1 MRFTFTHELCGALH
15 LSACRQLAQQACP
28 FNPLNLFE
36 SAVKILAKALRL
48 FKHNGS
54 TCPPPLRAYDY
65 RRRPGPADSDRRARA
80 AWPRFIERRVPDPD
94 EAEDILQDVFAE
106 LVESYRLLKPV
117 EQAAAWLFRVARN
130 RIIDRYRR
138 VPAQRTVSLD
148 APLEAGT
155 DGDEPA
161 RLLQDVLPAPDDSPE
176 NRLLRETIMDALT
189 DALAELPAEQRQVFV
204 WHELEDKSFNEMVA
218 ETGVPLKTLI
228 SRKHYAVKHL
238 RKRLQKLYDEL
249 FTD

>member
-1 MRFTFTHELCGALH
+1 MTTAAG
-15 LSACRQLAQQACP
+15 QDQQIQT
-28 FNPLNLFE
+28 
-36 SAVKILAKALRL
+36 AVREQRGRL
-48 FKHNGS
+48 
-54 TCPPPLRAYDY
+54 L
-65 RRRPGPADSDRRARA
+65 
-80 AWPRFIERRVPDPD
+80 RFIERRVPDPD

-148 APLEAGT
+148 APLGAS
-155 DGDEPA
+155 DGDEPT

-176 NRLLRETIMDALT
+176 NRLLRETIMDALS

-204 WHELEDKSFNEMVA
+204 WHELEDKSFNDMVA

>member
-1 MRFTFTHELCGALH
+1 MEAIALP
-15 LSACRQLAQQACP
+15 LSALMTTAASQDQQIQT
-28 FNPLNLFE
+28 
-36 SAVKILAKALRL
+36 AVREQRGRL
-48 FKHNGS
+48 
-54 TCPPPLRAYDY
+54 L
-65 RRRPGPADSDRRARA
+65 
-80 AWPRFIERRVPDPD
+80 RFIERRVPDPA

-138 VPAQRTVSLD
+138 VPAKLTVSLD
-148 APLEAGT
+148 APLGAAT

-176 NRLLRETIMDALT
+176 NRLLRETIMDAIT

-204 WHELEDKSFNEMVA
+204 WHELEDQSFNDMVA
-218 ETGVPLKTLI
+218 ATGVPLKTLI

-238 RKRLQKLYDEL
+238 RKRLRKLYDEL

>member
-1 MRFTFTHELCGALH
+1 MEALPLP
-15 LSACRQLAQQACP
+15 LSVLMSAAGQDQQIQA
-28 FNPLNLFE
+28 
-36 SAVKILAKALRL
+36 AVREQRGRL
-48 FKHNGS
+48 
-54 TCPPPLRAYDY
+54 L
-65 RRRPGPADSDRRARA
+65 
-80 AWPRFIERRVPDPD
+80 RFIERRVPDPA

-138 VPAQRTVSLD
+138 VPAKVTVSLD
-148 APLEAGT
+148 APLGAAT
-155 DGDEPA
+155 ADEPA
-161 RLLQDVLPAPDDSPE
+161 RLLQDVLPAPDDVPE
-176 NRLLRETIMDALT
+176 NRLLRETIMQALT

-238 RKRLQKLYDEL
+238 RKRLRTLYEEL
-249 FTD
+249 FSE

>member
-1 MRFTFTHELCGALH
+1 MATLP
-15 LSACRQLAQQACP
+15 LSVLMTTAAGQDQQIQT
-28 FNPLNLFE
+28 
-36 SAVKILAKALRL
+36 AVREQRGRL
-48 FKHNGS
+48 
-54 TCPPPLRAYDY
+54 L
-65 RRRPGPADSDRRARA
+65 
-80 AWPRFIERRVPDPD
+80 RFIERRVPDPA

-148 APLEAGT
+148 APLAGG

-204 WHELEDKSFNEMVA
+204 WHELEDRSFNEMVA

-249 FTD
+249 FDNS

>member
-1 MRFTFTHELCGALH
+1 MEAFALP
-15 LSACRQLAQQACP
+15 LSALMTTAASQDQQIQA
-28 FNPLNLFE
+28 
-36 SAVKILAKALRL
+36 AVREQRSRL
-48 FKHNGS
+48 
-54 TCPPPLRAYDY
+54 L
-65 RRRPGPADSDRRARA
+65 
-80 AWPRFIERRVPDPD
+80 RFIERRVPDPD

-138 VPAQRTVSLD
+138 VPAQRTVSLS
-148 APLEAGT
+148 APLGAG

-204 WHELEDKSFNEMVA
+204 WHELEDKSFNDMVA

-238 RKRLQKLYDEL
+238 RKRLRKLYDEL
-249 FTD
+249 FDND

>member
-1 MRFTFTHELCGALH
+1 M
-15 LSACRQLAQQACP
+15 SAAGQDQQIQT
-28 FNPLNLFE
+28 
-36 SAVKILAKALRL
+36 AVREQRSRL
-48 FKHNGS
+48 
-54 TCPPPLRAYDY
+54 L
-65 RRRPGPADSDRRARA
+65 
-80 AWPRFIERRVPDPD
+80 RFIERRVPDPA

-138 VPAQRTVSLD
+138 VPAKVTVSLD
-148 APLEAGT
+148 APLGAAT
-155 DGDEPA
+155 ADEPA
-161 RLLQDVLPAPDDSPE
+161 RLLQDVLPAPDDAPE
-176 NRLLRETIMDALT
+176 NRLLRETIMQALT

-204 WHELEDKSFNEMVA
+204 WHELEDRSFNDMVA

-238 RKRLQKLYDEL
+238 RKRLRTLYDEL

>member
-1 MRFTFTHELCGALH
+1 MEALALP
-15 LSACRQLAQQACP
+15 LSALMTTAASQDQQIQT
-28 FNPLNLFE
+28 
-36 SAVKILAKALRL
+36 AVREQRGRL
-48 FKHNGS
+48 
-54 TCPPPLRAYDY
+54 L
-65 RRRPGPADSDRRARA
+65 
-80 AWPRFIERRVPDPD
+80 RFIERRVPDPA

-138 VPAQRTVSLD
+138 VPAKMTVSLD
-148 APLEAGT
+148 APLGAAT

-176 NRLLRETIMDALT
+176 NRLLRETIMDAIT

-204 WHELEDKSFNEMVA
+204 WHELEDQSFNDMVA
-218 ETGVPLKTLI
+218 ATGVPLKTLI

-238 RKRLQKLYDEL
+238 RKRLRKLYDEL

>member
-1 MRFTFTHELCGALH
+1 MEALALP
-15 LSACRQLAQQACP
+15 LSALMTTAASQDQQIQT
-28 FNPLNLFE
+28 
-36 SAVKILAKALRL
+36 AVREQRGRL
-48 FKHNGS
+48 
-54 TCPPPLRAYDY
+54 L
-65 RRRPGPADSDRRARA
+65 
-80 AWPRFIERRVPDPD
+80 RFIERRVPDPA

-138 VPAQRTVSLD
+138 VPAKLTVSLD
-148 APLEAGT
+148 APLGAATE
-155 DGDEPA
+155 GDEPA

-176 NRLLRETIMDALT
+176 NRLLRETIMDAIS

-204 WHELEDKSFNEMVA
+204 WHELEDQSFNDMVA
-218 ETGVPLKTLI
+218 ATGVPLKTLI

-238 RKRLQKLYDEL
+238 RKRLRKLYDEL

>member
-1 MRFTFTHELCGALH
+1 MEAFALP
-15 LSACRQLAQQACP
+15 LSALMTTAAGQDQQIQT
-28 FNPLNLFE
+28 
-36 SAVKILAKALRL
+36 AVREQRGRL
-48 FKHNGS
+48 
-54 TCPPPLRAYDY
+54 L
-65 RRRPGPADSDRRARA
+65 
-80 AWPRFIERRVPDPD
+80 RFIERRVPDPD

-148 APLEAGT
+148 APLGGAS
-155 DGDEPA
+155 DGEEPA

-204 WHELEDKSFNEMVA
+204 WHELEDKSFNEMVV

>member
-1 MRFTFTHELCGALH
+1 MEALALP
-15 LSACRQLAQQACP
+15 LSALMTTAASQDQQIQT
-28 FNPLNLFE
+28 
-36 SAVKILAKALRL
+36 AVREQRGRL
-48 FKHNGS
+48 
-54 TCPPPLRAYDY
+54 L
-65 RRRPGPADSDRRARA
+65 
-80 AWPRFIERRVPDPD
+80 RFIERRVPDPA

-138 VPAQRTVSLD
+138 VPAKMTVSLD
-148 APLEAGT
+148 APLGVAT

-176 NRLLRETIMDALT
+176 NRLLRETIMDAIT

-204 WHELEDKSFNEMVA
+204 WHELEDQSFNDMVA
-218 ETGVPLKTLI
+218 ATGVPLKTLI

-238 RKRLQKLYDEL
+238 RKRLRKLYDEL

>member
-1 MRFTFTHELCGALH
+1 MEALPLP
-15 LSACRQLAQQACP
+15 LSVLMSAAGQDQQIQA
-28 FNPLNLFE
+28 
-36 SAVKILAKALRL
+36 AVREQRGRL
-48 FKHNGS
+48 
-54 TCPPPLRAYDY
+54 L
-65 RRRPGPADSDRRARA
+65 
-80 AWPRFIERRVPDPD
+80 RFIERRVPDPA

-138 VPAQRTVSLD
+138 VPAKVTVSLD
-148 APLEAGT
+148 APLGAAT
-155 DGDEPA
+155 ADEPA
-161 RLLQDVLPAPDDSPE
+161 RLLQDVLPAPDDAPE
-176 NRLLRETIMDALT
+176 NRLLRETIMQALT

-238 RKRLQKLYDEL
+238 RKRLRTLYEEL
-249 FTD
+249 FSE

>member
-1 MRFTFTHELCGALH
+1 MDAFALP
-15 LSACRQLAQQACP
+15 LSALMTTAAGQDQQIQT
-28 FNPLNLFE
+28 
-36 SAVKILAKALRL
+36 AVQEQRGRL
-48 FKHNGS
+48 
-54 TCPPPLRAYDY
+54 L
-65 RRRPGPADSDRRARA
+65 
-80 AWPRFIERRVPDPD
+80 RFIERRVPDPA

-148 APLEAGT
+148 APLGEAS

-176 NRLLRETIMDALT
+176 NRLLRETIMDAIS

-204 WHELEDKSFNEMVA
+204 WHELEDQSFNDMVA

-238 RKRLQKLYDEL
+238 RKRLRKLYDEL

>member
-1 MRFTFTHELCGALH
+1 MEALALP
-15 LSACRQLAQQACP
+15 LSALMTTAAGQDQQIQT
-28 FNPLNLFE
+28 
-36 SAVKILAKALRL
+36 AVREQRGRL
-48 FKHNGS
+48 
-54 TCPPPLRAYDY
+54 L
-65 RRRPGPADSDRRARA
+65 
-80 AWPRFIERRVPDPD
+80 RFIERRVPDPD

-148 APLEAGT
+148 APLGAGT

>member
-1 MRFTFTHELCGALH
+1 MTTAA
-15 LSACRQLAQQACP
+15 SQDQQIQT
-28 FNPLNLFE
+28 
-36 SAVKILAKALRL
+36 AVREQRGRL
-48 FKHNGS
+48 
-54 TCPPPLRAYDY
+54 L
-65 RRRPGPADSDRRARA
+65 
-80 AWPRFIERRVPDPD
+80 RFIERRVPDPA

-138 VPAQRTVSLD
+138 VPAKLTVSLD
-148 APLEAGT
+148 APLGAAT

-176 NRLLRETIMDALT
+176 NRLLRETIMDAIT
-189 DALAELPAEQRQVFV
+189 DALAELPPEQRQVFV
-204 WHELEDKSFNEMVA
+204 WHELEDQSFNDMVTA
-218 ETGVPLKTLI
+218 TGVPLKTLI

-238 RKRLQKLYDEL
+238 RKRLRKLYDEL